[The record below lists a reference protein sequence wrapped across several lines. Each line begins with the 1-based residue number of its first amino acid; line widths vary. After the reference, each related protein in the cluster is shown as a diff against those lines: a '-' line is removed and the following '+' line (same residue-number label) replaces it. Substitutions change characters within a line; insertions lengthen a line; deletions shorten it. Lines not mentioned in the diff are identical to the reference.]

1 MIDVHIHLDQYPRE
15 QLPDLINDWQS
26 KGIKGVV
33 AVATDLRSSYDTL
46 ELSESFPHVVFPCI
60 GWHPEQRV
68 PTEQEKLE
76 LLQLIKMEK
85 ERIVGIGE
93 IGLPYYALQQLGEPP
108 LEPYVELFT
117 SLVQAA
123 KKHDLPANIH
133 AVYEKAE
140 IAFNILQAESVKKA
154 HFHWLKADD
163 IVSTNIMQAGYYLSF
178 TPEVCYRKRDE
189 PLIKNIP
196 LEQLL
201 LETDGPW
208 AFVGPFVDRQTT
220 PLFLYES
227 LESIA
232 KIKGYRPEEIREKL
246 RINACKFYGLH
257 LRR

>member
-15 QLPDLINDWQS
+15 QLSELLNDWQS
-26 KGIKGVV
+26 KGIQGVI

-46 ELSESFPHVVFPCI
+46 ELSESFPHAVFPCI

-93 IGLPYYALQQLGEPP
+93 IGLPYYALHQLDYPP

-117 SLVQAA
+117 SLVQEANR
-123 KKHDLPANIH
+123 HDLPVNIH

-140 IAFNILQAESVKKA
+140 IAFNILRAENVKKA
-154 HFHWLKADD
+154 HFHWLKAEDN
-163 IVSTNIMQAGYYLSF
+163 VSTNIMQAGYYLSF

-189 PLIKNIP
+189 SLIKNIP
-196 LEQLL
+196 LAQLL

-208 AFVGPFVDRQTT
+208 PFAGPFADRQTT
-220 PLFLYES
+220 PLFLNES
-227 LESIA
+227 VQSIA
-232 KIKGYRPEEIREKL
+232 KVKGHSPEFIRQKL
-246 RINACKFYGLH
+246 MTNACECYSLQ